1 MQKGITKLKNIL
13 EGKPEPQFSS
23 EDYMMLYTTIYNM
36 CTQKPP
42 HDYSQQLYDKYRE
55 SFEEYITSMVED
67 LSRMYRLFSKITCGL
82 EPISNMFKMHVTN
95 EGTALVKQAED
106 SASNKKVFVWKII
119 ELHDKYV
126 AYVTQCL
133 HVDVWIS

>member
-1 MQKGITKLKNIL
+1 MTTHERKTVDLEEGWAFMQKGITKLKNIL

-55 SFEEYITSMVED
+55 SFEEYISSMVS
-67 LSRMYRLFSKITCGL
+67 SRVFRVLIVGLVRVMMILFTSVRL
-82 EPISNMFKMHVTN
+82 
-95 EGTALVKQAED
+95 
-106 SASNKKVFVWKII
+106 
-119 ELHDKYV
+119 
-126 AYVTQCL
+126 
-133 HVDVWIS
+133 